1 MVRAGF
7 LIAWVRVGIFG
18 ATGFLV
24 ALRIAG
30 FLGQRFFQVYPF
42 PLNLYVEITFH
53 DLGFKMGFDEKDE
66 DAAELCIDEQN
77 KNFV

>member
-1 MVRAGF
+1 MPFKLDFDWNFYTEDELALMKREKKYALAKSV
-7 LIAWVRVGIFG
+7 LIKKYGKKI
-18 ATGFLV
+18 
-24 ALRIAG
+24 
-30 FLGQRFFQVYPF
+30 VYTDKKK
-42 PLNLYVEITFH
+42 ITFH